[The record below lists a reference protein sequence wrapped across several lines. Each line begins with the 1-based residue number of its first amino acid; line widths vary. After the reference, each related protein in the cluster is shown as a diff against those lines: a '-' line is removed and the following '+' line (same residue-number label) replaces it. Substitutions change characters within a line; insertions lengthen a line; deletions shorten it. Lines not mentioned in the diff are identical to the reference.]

1 MGNAKQRVVVIGAGT
16 LGMSS
21 AWNLARRGAD
31 VTVLD
36 QGGIASGSSGRS
48 VGVVGTQHVDEF
60 EILIRTHSLH
70 HIRQWQAHGL
80 TFNAIGYMR
89 LGRDARDM
97 ALFAKSLE
105 MQTAHGISSAR
116 ILDAAAIRAC
126 VPHMN
131 TDGIAGALFG
141 SEDGFLDPHEMCTLL
156 SHLVKDLGGSVRQN
170 CKVTGA
176 EMHGSTWRLGTTSG
190 VIACDAVVNAAGAW
204 APQVARLFGQTLHV
218 LPERHQ
224 AVTIHL
230 AEPLPYVMPM
240 IMDLV
245 QGGTGTGLN
254 VRHDR
259 PGQLIT
265 EIHKVTATT
274 GEDPD
279 SYNDQLD
286 EAAKEQLA
294 ELLLERMPEL
304 PGASFGR
311 GWAGLYP
318 RSSDGRPYVGP
329 IDPAEPTLVT
339 AAGAGGYGI
348 QLGPVIGQLAA
359 DWILDGAPASIPEA
373 RRLLPTPDRNRA
385 AV

>member
-1 MGNAKQRVVVIGAGT
+1 MGTGRQNVVVIGAGT
-16 LGMSS
+16 LGMSA
-21 AWNLARRGAD
+21 AWNLQQRGAE

-48 VGVVGTQHVDEF
+48 VGVVGTQHVDDF
-60 EILIRTHSLH
+60 EILIRTHSLRQL
-70 HIRQWQAHGL
+70 RQWAAHGL
-80 TFNAIGYMR
+80 TFHAIGYMR

-97 ALFAKSLE
+97 ALFEKSLV
-105 MQTAHGISSAR
+105 MQKAHGITSAQL
-116 ILDAAAIRAC
+116 LDPAAIRAR

-131 TDGIAGALFG
+131 VDGIVGALFG
-141 SEDGFLDPHEMCTLL
+141 PEDGFLDPHQMCTLL
-156 SHLVKDLGGSVRQN
+156 AERVRDGGGTVRQN
-170 CKVTGA
+170 CKVLGA
-176 EMHGSTWRLGTTSG
+176 EMKGNVWHLATSAGTLT
-190 VIACDAVVNAAGAW
+190 CDAIVNAAGAW
-204 APQVARLFGQTLHV
+204 APAVATLFGQRLHV

-230 AEPLPYVMPM
+230 SEPLPYTMPM
-240 IMDLV
+240 VMDLV

-265 EIHKVTATT
+265 EIHKVSPAA
-274 GEDPD
+274 GENPD

-286 EAAKEQLA
+286 EAAKDQLA
-294 ELLLERMPEL
+294 ELLLERMPDL

-318 RSSDGRPYVGP
+318 KSSDGRPYVGP
-329 IDPAEPTLVT
+329 IDPAEPSLVT

-359 DWILDGAPASIPEA
+359 DWIMDGAPTSIPEA
-373 RRLLPTPDRNRA
+373 GRLLPTPDRNRPIA
-385 AV
+385 